1 MAKRDTQQDDASRL
15 ARLRVQTRQVRQVC
29 QVCQVLLVLGAAV
42 LAPAASAGVPYDYRI
57 GATGITEDE
66 LGMVIHAHEPVRLGQ
81 RPGGRVWPP
90 LVVDDGGRIYA
101 GGTVIDALSGRV
113 LQASGRDVLALPY
126 GVQVAP
132 EAGGY
137 RFRSSAAPGRACL
150 LPLNKLNAG
159 GGKPALQAMRDA
171 SVAFAS
177 SPRGVVGL
185 ATRLGT
191 DGKVSGYTA
200 SLIDAAS
207 CKVAHSTWL
216 GNPDLLVE
224 LAASK
229 AGGWWITGAA
239 AQTLLRSADGRRWS
253 KVRLPAQGAPLV
265 SSYAVNDKE
274 IWLAAAQGGESEER
288 PYMLSYSGDGGA
300 SWASLRR
307 DDPLLGRLPPAWPE
321 GLRRRAAGSD

>member
-1 MAKRDTQQDDASRL
+1 MMAKRDTLQHDASPPARARMRL
-15 ARLRVQTRQVRQVC
+15 ALA
-29 QVCQVLLVLGAAV
+29 LGAAV
-42 LAPAASAGVPYDYRI
+42 LAPAAMAGVPFDYRI

-66 LGMVIHAHEPVRLGQ
+66 HGIVIHAHEPVRLEL
-81 RPGGRVWPP
+81 RPGGRIWPP
-90 LVVDDGGRIYA
+90 LVVDDGGRIYV

-113 LQASGRDVLALPY
+113 LQAGGRDVLALPY

-137 RFRSSAAPGRACL
+137 RFRSSATPGRDCL

-159 GGKPALQAMRDA
+159 GGKSALRAMKDA

-185 ATRLGT
+185 ATQLGMN
-191 DGKVSGYTA
+191 GKVSGYTA

-229 AGGWWITGAA
+229 AGGWWITGSA
-239 AQTLLRSADGRRWS
+239 AQTLLRSADGRRWR
-253 KVRLPAQGAPLV
+253 KVRVPAQGAPLT
-265 SSYAVNDKE
+265 SSYAANDKE
-274 IWLAAAQGGESEER
+274 IWVAAAQSGESEER

-307 DDPLLGRLPPAWPE
+307 DDPLLGRLPPAWLE
-321 GLRRRAAGSD
+321 GQRRRAAGSD

>member
-1 MAKRDTQQDDASRL
+1 MKVVFVLCCALL
-15 ARLRVQTRQVRQVC
+15 AQP
-29 QVCQVLLVLGAAV
+29 A
-42 LAPAASAGVPYDYRI
+42 LALSFDYRI
-57 GATGITEDE
+57 GATGFTEDE
-66 LGMVIHAHEPVRLGQ
+66 HGIVIHAHEPLKLEV

-113 LQASGRDVLALPY
+113 LQAGGGGAIAMPY
-126 GVQVAP
+126 GIQVVP

-137 RFRSSAAPGRACL
+137 RFRNRATPGRDCL
-150 LPLNKLNAG
+150 LPLSKLNAG
-159 GGKPALQAMRDA
+159 GGKPALQAMKDA
-171 SVAFAS
+171 NVMFAS

-185 ATRLGT
+185 ATHFGA

-200 SLIDAAS
+200 SLIDTVT
-207 CKVAHSTWL
+207 CKLAHSTPL
-216 GNPDLLVE
+216 GNRDLLVE

-229 AGGWWITGAA
+229 SGGWWITGSVE
-239 AQTLLRSADGRRWS
+239 QTLLRSADGRRWR
-253 KVRLPAQGAPLV
+253 KVALPAQVSSLV

-274 IWLAAAQGGESEER
+274 IWLAAAQGGEADDK

-307 DDPLLGRLPPAWPE
+307 DDPLLGRLPPAWLE
-321 GLRRRAAGSD
+321 GQRRRAGDGD

>member
-1 MAKRDTQQDDASRL
+1 MKPASIL
-15 ARLRVQTRQVRQVC
+15 CCA
-29 QVCQVLLVLGAAV
+29 VLTHCATAAAV
-42 LAPAASAGVPYDYRI
+42 TAAFDYRI
-57 GATGITEDE
+57 GATGFTEDE
-66 LGMVIHAHEPVRLGQ
+66 HGMLIHAHEPLKLEV

-113 LQASGRDVLALPY
+113 LQTAGKGVIALPY

-132 EAGGY
+132 EAGGF
-137 RFRSSAAPGRACL
+137 RFRRSAAPGRDCL
-150 LPLNKLNAG
+150 LPLRKLNAG
-159 GGKPALQAMRDA
+159 GGKPALQAMKDA
-171 SVAFAS
+171 NVAFAS

-185 ATRLGT
+185 ATHFGA

-207 CKVAHSTWL
+207 CKVAHSTPL

-229 AGGWWITGAA
+229 SGGWWITGSVE
-239 AQTLLRSADGRRWS
+239 QTLLRSADGRSWR
-253 KVRLPAQGAPLV
+253 KVPLPAQLSSLV
-265 SSYAVNDKE
+265 SSYAVNDRE
-274 IWLAAAQGGESEER
+274 IWLAAAQAGDGDDK
-288 PYMLSYSGDGGA
+288 PYMLTYSGDGGA

-307 DDPLLGRLPPAWPE
+307 DDPLLGRLPPAWLE
-321 GLRRRAAGSD
+321 GQRRRASGGD